1 MTSRGKDSNSG
12 GPNAP
17 RLPNGNI
24 NWAKVYTDYLKP
36 IIRSQI
42 APNTIRGLLYALL
55 SQDVLKKS
63 DYGGLKT
70 HLRDWRQDGLI
81 DWDDIAD
88 GSGRGV
94 INEFGD
100 YRSADDIINQQIRWL
115 RNAGTNYRN
124 AYLSNHFRWYGQPH
138 YIEIQTEKHAVAG
151 TVSVLVGPEFT
162 RVVFNRG
169 NSGWEGM
176 RQVALRL
183 KRERFTIDLKT
194 GEPMERMNILNP
206 LTEEY
211 GPGIHVWYLGDRDRK
226 GRHMDL
232 EIRDQLSFFGVWKY
246 IDFRRIAVTES
257 QISKF
262 GLIPSGDKGEYQ
274 IDALNIAN
282 PEKFKKLLLDHIQ
295 PFFDQDTQKR
305 LLRQNPV
312 RTVDALVRTRIK
324 FLSQRQQDAALKK
337 RSTMVNRL
345 QKWIERH
352 ESEKQK
358 LAAAREAAEL
368 FEESYR

>member
-1 MTSRGKDSNSG
+1 MTVRGKGSNSG

-17 RLPNGNI
+17 RLRNGNI
-24 NWAKVYTDYLKP
+24 DWNRVYINHLKP
-36 IIRSQI
+36 IICSQI
-42 APNTIRGLLYALL
+42 APNTIRGILYALL
-55 SQDVLKKS
+55 SADVLKKS

-70 HLRDWRQDGLI
+70 HLRDWRQDGVI
-81 DWDDIAD
+81 DWNDIAD

-94 INEFGD
+94 VNEFGD
-100 YRSADDIINQQIRWL
+100 YRDANDIVNKQINWL
-115 RNAGTNYRN
+115 RNAGPNYRD

-138 YIEIQTEKHAVAG
+138 YIELQTEKHAVAG

-194 GEPMERMNILNP
+194 GEVLERMNILNP
-206 LTEEY
+206 LTGEY
-211 GPGIHVWYLGDRDRK
+211 GPGIHLWYLGDRDKK

-232 EIRDQLSFFGVWKY
+232 EIRDQLGFFGVWKY
-246 IDFRRIAVTES
+246 IDFKRIAVIES
-257 QISKF
+257 QISEF

-295 PFFDQDTQKR
+295 PFFNEDIHKH
-305 LLRQNPV
+305 LLRQNPA
-312 RTVDALVRTRIK
+312 RTIDALVHTKIR
-324 FLSQRQQDAALKK
+324 FLSQRQQNAALKK
-337 RSTMVNRL
+337 RSTMVNLL
-345 QKWIERH
+345 QNWIERR

-358 LAAAREAAEL
+358 LAAVREAAKLLED
-368 FEESYR
+368 SYR